1 MSFGLLLGA
10 SSAAA
15 AVTCVR
21 MGLPCT
27 RLPKMTAAAAP
38 SLEGIRGDCNSLHE
52 HPKPDSSSASQN
64 TAFVSKISHMEAA

>member
-21 MGLPCT
+21 MGLLCI
-27 RLPKMTAAAAP
+27 RLPKIVQ
-38 SLEGIRGDCNSLHE
+38 EDCGRCALGGR
-52 HPKPDSSSASQN
+52 DQG
-64 TAFVSKISHMEAA
+64 